1 MSIQTLDNNKR
12 IAKNTIAL
20 SLRFIITASIG
31 IYTSRVILK
40 NLGIEDYGIY
50 NVVGGIIGMFSFLT
64 SSLLNGT
71 QRYLN
76 YFLGRKDKTALNN
89 VYRTSINIFVIL
101 GLIILLLGETIGL
114 YFINSQLEIPGNR
127 IIAAN
132 WIYQFALLSSFINI
146 ISTPYN
152 ALIIAF
158 EKMKTFAYVAVV
170 QSIAML
176 LITAVLVFS
185 PIDKLILYGLLV
197 LLLQGIIRIFYG
209 VYCKKEFPEISYK
222 FQWDKM
228 LFREMSVFSGWTLT
242 GTFAFMMLNQ
252 GIAILINVFFGP
264 AINATL
270 AIVQQVNMQLSTFA
284 NNFQIASKPQITK
297 YYAEGNWDEMKK
309 LVFLTVKITFLIMI
323 ILAIPVIQ
331 YVDYIL
337 NLWLVEV
344 PPFCSIFLIIAL
356 LNTVFTTLGAPIV
369 TAIHSTGTI
378 RNFQIADSLSF
389 LSVLPLT
396 YIAYMIGKEAYYAYI
411 IYFIITIINILIRLY
426 FYKKQLGIYYSDFFY
441 LFFRLFV
448 AGISSA
454 IIVYFYSQL
463 VGINAIVVILCFC
476 ITGFFVLIISLLIV
490 FDQVEKKSIILFIQN
505 KINRNNK

>member
-209 VYCKKEFPEISYK
+209 V
-222 FQWDKM
+222 
-228 LFREMSVFSGWTLT
+228 
-242 GTFAFMMLNQ
+242 
-252 GIAILINVFFGP
+252 
-264 AINATL
+264 
-270 AIVQQVNMQLSTFA
+270 
-284 NNFQIASKPQITK
+284 
-297 YYAEGNWDEMKK
+297 
-309 LVFLTVKITFLIMI
+309 
-323 ILAIPVIQ
+323 
-331 YVDYIL
+331 
-337 NLWLVEV
+337 
-344 PPFCSIFLIIAL
+344 
-356 LNTVFTTLGAPIV
+356 
-369 TAIHSTGTI
+369 
-378 RNFQIADSLSF
+378 
-389 LSVLPLT
+389 
-396 YIAYMIGKEAYYAYI
+396 
-411 IYFIITIINILIRLY
+411 
-426 FYKKQLGIYYSDFFY
+426 
-441 LFFRLFV
+441 
-448 AGISSA
+448 
-454 IIVYFYSQL
+454 
-463 VGINAIVVILCFC
+463 
-476 ITGFFVLIISLLIV
+476 
-490 FDQVEKKSIILFIQN
+490 
-505 KINRNNK
+505 